1 MIGARGQS
9 MILLKGAA
17 VTEHSSFFRPIPGS
31 PDALDDDEPLLRLSP
46 VWSGP
51 PWHGQPVP
59 AALAVE
65 LGRSD
70 TTLVLIEGARAYREG
85 VVLRLVVR
93 VRETARE
100 ARRRLFAQLEFTS
113 GREVL
118 NMGLVPGGLR
128 WGFEFADGQRGDQ
141 PGRRTLG
148 VIAAGHR
155 SDGPPP

>member
-1 MIGARGQS
+1 MSALEWLRIH
-9 MILLKGAA
+9 
-17 VTEHSSFFRPIPGS
+17 VTQPIWGPGHPGGHSRITTRKS
-31 PDALDDDEPLLRLSP
+31 
-46 VWSGP
+46 
-51 PWHGQPVP
+51 
-59 AALAVE
+59 ALAVE

-113 GREVL
+113 GRELL